1 MLVAKRLGQYLGRRQ
16 SDGVC
21 GNSFWQFYA
30 RRVQGEQDRDPFGEL
45 PVHGEYPPVRINRWI
60 DGCGCQDD
68 WVGVIRRV
76 VPDDAGVD
84 AR

>member
-1 MLVAKRLGQYLGRRQ
+1 MGRRQ

-45 PVHGEYPPVRINRWI
+45 PEHGEYPPIRVFRWI

-68 WVGVIRRV
+68 WVGVIRHV